1 MQDQSDTEN
10 EPGNRWSQEMAREI
24 PIDIPFPEQPFK
36 DPIGEQGAYE
46 SILSTFWNSPDP
58 AMSYLD
64 GGGFSNALPPPE
76 LDYAPSH
83 IAEGAGGFG
92 NYSFPVGFT
101 YEEFQFASLPHQPM
115 LSVDEFVI
123 PTNPT
128 IIPRETET
136 VTERVGNNDL
146 AGR

>member
-1 MQDQSDTEN
+1 MHDQSDTEN
-10 EPGNRWSQEMAREI
+10 EPNRWSQEMAREI
-24 PIDIPFPEQPFK
+24 AIDIPFPQQPFN
-36 DPIGEQGAYE
+36 DPIGEQRAYE
-46 SILSTFWNSPDP
+46 PFLSTFWNSPDP

-64 GGGFSNALPPPE
+64 SGGFSNALRPPE

-83 IAEGAGGFG
+83 IAEGAGAIG
-92 NYSFPVGFT
+92 NYGFPFGFNS
-101 YEEFQFASLPHQPM
+101 EEPQFASLPHQPM
-115 LSVDEFVI
+115 LSFDEFVS

-136 VTERVGNNDL
+136 VTGRVGDNDL